1 MLLFYGLQMY
11 QILIMPLFFQ
21 HIINDSSRLAVWHI
35 IETEDFF
42 TNEVSLKNTVT
53 HPHKRLQHLAGRYL
67 LKHLHPEFPFDS
79 ILIESSKKPVL
90 PENQFHFSISH
101 CGDYAA
107 AIISDKKLVGIDVEI
122 ITPNIQKVK
131 DKFLNLDEL
140 ELLQTNQFSESNI
153 ELITLLWSA
162 KEAMYK
168 WYGKG
173 SISFKRNLP
182 IKEIHSGKN
191 GGILKA
197 QFSKEFV
204 QDLDIEYRF
213 FESLCLAWVEG

>member
-1 MLLFYGLQMY
+1 
-11 QILIMPLFFQ
+11 MPLFYQ
-21 HIINDSSRLAVWHI
+21 HTINDSSRLAVWHI
-35 IETEDFF
+35 TEPEDFF
-42 TNEVSLKNTVT
+42 TQEVSLKNTIA

-67 LKHLHPEFPFDS
+67 LKYLQPDFPFDS

-107 AIISDKKLVGIDVEI
+107 TIISNDKLVGIDVELV
-122 ITPNIQKVK
+122 TPKIEKIK
-131 DKFLNLDEL
+131 EKFLNLDEL
-140 ELLQTNQFSESNI
+140 ELLQKNQFSESNV

-162 KEAMYK
+162 KEAMFK

-182 IKEIHSGKN
+182 IKQIHSMKDSGT
-191 GGILKA
+191 LKA

-204 QDLDIEYRF
+204 QDLEIEYRF
-213 FESLCLAWVEG
+213 FDSLCLAWVEG

>member
-1 MLLFYGLQMY
+1 MY
-11 QILIMPLFFQ
+11 YILIMPLFFQ
-21 HIINDSSRLAVWHI
+21 HTINESSRLAVWHI
-35 IETEDFF
+35 TETEDFF
-42 TNEVSLKNTVT
+42 TNEVTLKNTVT

-67 LKHLHPEFPFDS
+67 LKYLQPDFPFDS
-79 ILIESSKKPVL
+79 IQIGSSKKPVL

-107 AIISDKKLVGIDVEI
+107 AIISSKKLVGIDVEL
-122 ITPNIQKVK
+122 ITPKIEKVK
-131 DKFLNLDEL
+131 DKFLNLEEL
-140 ELLQTNQFSESNI
+140 ELLQKTKFSESNI

-162 KEAMYK
+162 KEALYK

-173 SISFKRNLP
+173 SISFKKNLP
-182 IKEIHSGKN
+182 IKQIHPTED
-191 GGILKA
+191 GGTLKA

-213 FESLCLAWVEG
+213 FDSLCLAWVEG

>member
-1 MLLFYGLQMY
+1 
-11 QILIMPLFFQ
+11 MPLYFQ
-21 HIINDSSRLAVWHI
+21 HAINESSRLAVWHI
-35 IETEDFF
+35 TESEDFF
-42 TNEVSLKNTVT
+42 TNEVSLKNTIT

-67 LKHLHPEFPFDS
+67 LKHLQPDFPFHS
-79 ILIESSKKPVL
+79 ILIGSSKKPML

-107 AIISDKKLVGIDVEI
+107 AIISNEKLVGIDVEM
-122 ITPNIQKVK
+122 ITPKIEKIK
-131 DKFLNLDEL
+131 EKFLNLDEL
-140 ELLQTNQFSESNI
+140 ELLQKNQLSESNI

-162 KEAMYK
+162 KEAMFK

-182 IKEIHSGKN
+182 IKQIHFDED
-191 GGILKA
+191 GGTLEA

-204 QDLDIEYRF
+204 QDLNIEYRF
-213 FESLCLAWVEG
+213 FDSLCLAWVEG